1 MDGFSGSM
9 IVDTAADGKE
19 GLQKAIDTNPDIII
33 CDVMMPEMNGFEV
46 TRQLKKDF
54 QTCHIPIIL
63 LTAHSS
69 LEHELEGIDSGADA
83 YITKPFSLK
92 YVQKTC
98 DEVGGTAG
106 VVEKTFLQRVYY

>member
-54 QTCHIPIIL
+54 KL
-63 LTAHSS
+63 
-69 LEHELEGIDSGADA
+69 
-83 YITKPFSLK
+83 
-92 YVQKTC
+92 
-98 DEVGGTAG
+98 
-106 VVEKTFLQRVYY
+106 